1 MNANTFEFMS
11 IKFEL
16 DWGQLFIDPTYFI
29 NMTTTSDSL
38 IKAFQFSKVHQKI
51 WGNIVPIV
59 NNVVLYT

>member
-38 IKAFQFSKVHQKI
+38 IKAF
-51 WGNIVPIV
+51 
-59 NNVVLYT
+59 